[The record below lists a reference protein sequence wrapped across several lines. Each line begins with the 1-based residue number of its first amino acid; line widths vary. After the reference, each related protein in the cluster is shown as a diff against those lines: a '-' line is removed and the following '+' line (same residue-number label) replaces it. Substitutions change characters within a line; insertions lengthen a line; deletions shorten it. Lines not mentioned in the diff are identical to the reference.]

1 VRLKSKTALVTAA
14 AAGIGRA
21 TVKQFVAEGAEVTA
35 LDINQAGLDSL
46 KAEHPNILTANL
58 DVTNTAAINELVNA
72 TEPFDILFNCAGFVA
87 DGDLLSCTE
96 STWDFSFE
104 LNVKAMFL
112 LTKAVLPGMLRQ
124 GHGSIIN
131 MSSVAGVSAAP
142 VNRFAYCA
150 SKAAVAGMTKSIAA
164 DYVKQ
169 GIRCNAICPGTV
181 ATPSLE
187 DRLGAFADPE
197 QARKDFIARQPMGR
211 LGEATE
217 IAALATYLASDES
230 AYTTGV
236 THIIDGG
243 WSNG

>member
-1 VRLKSKTALVTAA
+1 VRLKKKTALVTAA

-21 TVKQFVAEGAEVTA
+21 TVAQFVAEGAEVLA
-35 LDINQAGLDSL
+35 VDINQEGLDSL

-58 DVTNTAAINELVNA
+58 DVTNTSAVNDLINA

-96 STWDFSFE
+96 DVWDFSFE

-124 GHGSIIN
+124 GRGSIIN

-187 DRLGAFADPE
+187 DRLNAFADPE

>member
-1 VRLKSKTALVTAA
+1 MRLKSKTALVTAA

>member
-1 VRLKSKTALVTAA
+1 MRLKNKTALVTAA

-21 TVKQFVAEGAEVTA
+21 TAAQFASEGAEVLA
-35 LDINQAGLDSL
+35 VDIDQAGLESL
-46 KAEHPNILTANL
+46 KQEYPSILIANL
-58 DVTNTAAINELVNA
+58 DVTNTAAVDKLVGD
-72 TEPFDILFNCAGFVA
+72 TQPFDILFNCAGYVA
-87 DGDLLSCTE
+87 NGDLLDCSE
-96 STWDFSFE
+96 SDWDFSFE

-112 LTKAVLPGMLRQ
+112 LTKAVLPGMLGQSR
-124 GHGSIIN
+124 GSIIN

-181 ATPSLE
+181 ETPSLQN
-187 DRLGAFADPE
+187 RLNAFADPE
-197 QARKDFIARQPMGR
+197 QARRDFIARQPMGR

-236 THIIDGG
+236 HHIIDGG

>member
-1 VRLKSKTALVTAA
+1 MRLNKKTALVTAA

-21 TVKQFVAEGAEVTA
+21 TVAQFVAEGAEVLA
-35 LDINQAGLDSL
+35 VDINQEGLDSL

-58 DVTNTAAINELVNA
+58 DVTNTSAVNDLINA

-96 STWDFSFE
+96 DVWDFSFE

-124 GHGSIIN
+124 GRGSIIN

-187 DRLGAFADPE
+187 DRLNAFADPE

-230 AYTTGV
+230 DYTTGV